1 MISDE
6 AYKEL
11 EEAVGVDNVSRHPAV
26 LDSYAFQPFENH
38 ESMPWCPRPVA
49 VALPSTT
56 QEVSEVI
63 KACNRHN
70 LKHKAFSTGW
80 GLWCG
85 PTTDDVVQIDL
96 RRMNRIVEIDEK
108 NMFAVIE
115 PYVCGAQLQAEAMKV
130 GLNTHI
136 IGAGPNCSP
145 LASATSM
152 HGVGHDSIYMS
163 YSARNVLGLEWV
175 MPTGEVTRLGAPGS
189 GKGWFCGDG
198 PGPSLRGTMRGYTGA
213 LGGMGVFTR
222 VALKLYNWPGPPEI
236 ESTGT
241 VVDVMSEVPDCLR
254 IFGCFFPDKDRLADA
269 YYDIGEAEIG
279 YNCLKVATPAFMMI
293 LAPHLF
299 KKLKGTE
306 NLRRLLGGTLGQM
319 FLIILAGISREDL
332 DHQVDVL
339 KAIVDEHLGFV
350 LDAKNIPTLGSNL
363 AMNFIRATMPA
374 LVFRIGGSFST
385 ALGRNDSLDTQLAW
399 GEAIA
404 EIKRGYA
411 KKEMII
417 DDMGD
422 NPYFVPYEN
431 NTWAHCEVVYPYDH
445 RSEKHLAGSSAINMD
460 FIINAIESCMEPMFG
475 VVPSARKVLSPLT
488 SNFNR
493 WQRKLS
499 EALDPD
505 QTSDKGFYTDEAE
518 FDFTNVPPERVER
531 LQKLVEDLTWTE
543 LGPPE

>member
-1 MISDE
+1 MISDA
-6 AYKEL
+6 AYEEL
-11 EEAVGVDNVSRHPAV
+11 EEAIGTENVSRHPAV

-49 VALPSTT
+49 VVMPSTT
-56 QEVSEVI
+56 EEVQEVVR
-63 KACNRHN
+63 ACNRHA

-85 PTTDDVVQIDL
+85 PTTDNVVQIDL

-108 NMFAVIE
+108 NMFAVVE
-115 PYVCGAQLQAEAMKV
+115 PYVCGAELQAEAMKV

-152 HGVGHDSIYMS
+152 HGVGHDCIYMS

-175 MPTGEVTRLGAPGS
+175 QPTGEVLRLGTLGS

-213 LGGMGVFTR
+213 MGGMGVFTR
-222 VALKLYNWPGPPEI
+222 VALKLFNWSGPPEI
-236 ESTGT
+236 KSTGT
-241 VVDVMSEVPDCLR
+241 VVDLMSEVPENIG
-254 IFGCFFPDKDRLADA
+254 IFMCFFPDRDRLADA

-279 YNCLKVATPAFMMI
+279 YNSLKVATPAFMMV

-299 KKLKGTE
+299 KKLKETK
-306 NLRRLLGGTLGQM
+306 NLSRLLGSTMGHL
-319 FLIILAGISREDL
+319 FLMLLAGISKEDL
-332 DHQVDVL
+332 EHQERVL
-339 KAIVDEHLGFV
+339 KAIVDEHEGFIV
-350 LDAKNIPTLGSNL
+350 DQKNTPPLASNF

-385 ALGRNDSLDTQLAW
+385 ALGRNDTLDAQLAW

-411 KKEMII
+411 KKGSII

-431 NTWAHCEVVYPYDH
+431 NAWAHCEVVYPYDH
-445 RSEKHLAGSSAINMD
+445 RNEKHLEGSSAINMD
-460 FIINAIESCMEPMFG
+460 FIITAIESCMEPMFG
-475 VVPSARKVLSPLT
+475 VVPSVRKILSPLT

-493 WQRKLS
+493 WQKKLS
-499 EALDPD
+499 EAFDPD
-505 QTSDKGFYTDEAE
+505 QASDKGFYTDEAE
-518 FDFTNVPPERVER
+518 YDFSKVAPERVAKLEKLIEER
-531 LQKLVEDLTWTE
+531 TWTE

>member
-6 AYKEL
+6 AYAGL
-11 EEAVGVDNVSRHPAV
+11 EKAVGAENVSRHPAV

-56 QEVSEVI
+56 EEVSEVV
-63 KACNRHN
+63 KACNRHG

-80 GLWCG
+80 GVWCG
-85 PTTDDVVQIDL
+85 PTADNVVQIDL
-96 RRMNRIVEIDEK
+96 RRMNRIVEVDEK
-108 NMFAVIE
+108 NMFAVVE
-115 PYVCGAQLQAEAMKV
+115 PYVCGAELQAEAMKV

-152 HGVGHDSIYMS
+152 YGVGHDCIYMS

-175 MPTGEVTRLGAPGS
+175 QPTGEVLRLGTLGS

-198 PGPSLRGTMRGYTGA
+198 PGPSLRGTMRGYSGA

-222 VALKLYNWPGPPEI
+222 VALKLFNWPGPPQVK
-236 ESTGT
+236 STGT
-241 VVDVMSEVPDCLR
+241 VVDLMSEVPEN
-254 IFGCFFPDKDRLADA
+254 IGIYMCFFPGRDNLADA
-269 YYDIGEAEIG
+269 YYDIGDAEIG
-279 YNCLKVATPAFMMI
+279 YNSLKVATPAFMMV

-299 KKLKGTE
+299 KKLKDTK
-306 NLRRLLGGTLGQM
+306 NVSRMLGSTMGHM
-319 FLIILAGISREDL
+319 FLMLLAGISKEDL
-332 DHQVDVL
+332 EHQERVL
-339 KAIVDEHLGFV
+339 RAIVDEHDGFII
-350 LDAKNIPTLGSNL
+350 DQRSIPPLASNFV
-363 AMNFIRATMPA
+363 MNFIRATMPA

-385 ALGRNDSLDTQLAW
+385 ALGRNDTLDTQMNW

-404 EIKRGYA
+404 DIKRGYA
-411 KKEMII
+411 KRGAIL

-431 NTWAHCEVVYPYDH
+431 NMWAHCEVVYPYDH
-445 RSEKHLAGSSAINMD
+445 RNPKHLEGSSAINMD
-460 FIINAIESCMEPMFG
+460 FVITAIESCMEPMFAT
-475 VVPSARKVLSPLT
+475 VPSVRRIVSPLT
-488 SNFNR
+488 SNYNE
-493 WQRKLS
+493 WQKKLS
-499 EALDPD
+499 EAFDPD
-505 QTSDKGFYTDEAE
+505 QGSDKGFYTDEAE
-518 FDFTNVPPERVER
+518 FDFSGIEPERVAKLKR
-531 LQKLVEDLTWTE
+531 LVEERTWTE